1 MAGLGKPAGGGP
13 TAGGREPGARSTSRD
28 GREPDRG
35 PTPMRGVWVAVVIVG
50 GAAVVFLLLALS
62 SGALNG

>member
-1 MAGLGKPAGGGP
+1 MAGLDEPDRGGS
-13 TAGGREPGARSTSRD
+13 TAGGREPDAPSSSSD

-35 PTPMRGVWVAVVIVG
+35 PTPMRGVWVAIVIVG
-50 GAAVVFLLLALS
+50 GAATVFLLLALS